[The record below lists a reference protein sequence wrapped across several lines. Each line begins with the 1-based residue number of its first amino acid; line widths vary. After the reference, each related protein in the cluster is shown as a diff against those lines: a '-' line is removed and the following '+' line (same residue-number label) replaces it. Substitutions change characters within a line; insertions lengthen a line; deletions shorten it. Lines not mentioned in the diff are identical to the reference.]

1 MKKIVFILGILISLN
16 LFAFENKDI
25 DSFLKLES
33 FETVEKFE
41 SYINK
46 YTQECLDNGFGGT
59 GSIPCFVS
67 YELWDKELNI
77 YYRKLMSKL
86 TAKEKELLKE
96 SQKKWLEFRDKTIEF
111 NSLMLD
117 RNYDQEGTMF
127 LLARA
132 SVADSGIS
140 EIIKNRVLYL
150 KNWYDKLNNK

>member
-1 MKKIVFILGILISLN
+1 MKKIVFTLGMLISLN

-96 SQKKWLEFRDKTIEF
+96 SQKKWLESRDKTIEF

-117 RNYDQEGTMF
+117 KNYDQEGTMF
-127 LLARA
+127 LLDRA
-132 SVADSGIS
+132 NVANSDMSK
-140 EIIKNRVLYL
+140 IIKNRALYL
-150 KNWYDKLNNK
+150 KNWYDKLNNM